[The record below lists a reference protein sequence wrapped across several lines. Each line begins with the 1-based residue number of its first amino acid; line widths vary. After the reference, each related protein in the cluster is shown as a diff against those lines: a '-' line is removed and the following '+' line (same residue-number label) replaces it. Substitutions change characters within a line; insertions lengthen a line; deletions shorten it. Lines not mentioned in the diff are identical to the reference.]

1 MRRKLALSVHN
12 RARYLDQTQVII
24 CKKHIKTCGQ
34 MFYLHVQ
41 FITCLNTCVP
51 VWAYAH
57 AVRRLSCKGL
67 LFCSTVNYAL
77 YIETRNV
84 FYFFFVVC
92 YLSEKLNIKVH

>member
-67 LFCSTVNYAL
+67 LL
-77 YIETRNV
+77 IIHYIERPGMCFTS
-84 FYFFFVVC
+84 FFVVC